1 MRCIWTKSGSAARR
15 GAKSASRPAAPDVV
29 HAHALYQAA
38 RLRQG
43 PAAVVM
49 NFPGEP
55 NPRYAADIAMADGL
69 IADGWAAAE
78 LPGKLGHPVHAVPKG
93 VDAERFRPAGPN
105 LRRELGVEGKRVV
118 LERRTLRADQEHRAA
133 DRGDGAGRAA

>member
-1 MRCIWTKSGSAARR
+1 MRNGSADRR
-15 GAKSASRPAAPDVV
+15 GAKSASRPAAPDIV

-38 RLRQG
+38 RLRRG
-43 PAAVVM
+43 SPAVVL

-78 LPGKLGHPVHAVPKG
+78 LPARLGHPVHAVPKG

-105 LRRELGVEGKRVV
+105 LRRELGVEGKRVILSV
-118 LERRTLRADQEHRAA
+118 GRFVPIKNTALH
-133 DRGDGAGRAA
+133 DRGNGAGRAA